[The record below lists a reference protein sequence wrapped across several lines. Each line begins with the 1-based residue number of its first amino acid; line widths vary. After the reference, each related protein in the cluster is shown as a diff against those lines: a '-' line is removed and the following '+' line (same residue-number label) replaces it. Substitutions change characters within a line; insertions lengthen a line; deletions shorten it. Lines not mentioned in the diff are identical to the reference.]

1 MSGLLQ
7 DLRITIRGL
16 RQKAEFALLA
26 ILVGLPLFEGHDVEC
41 RTVVDVSG
49 QRLPSPI
56 SAFVNEISNLAG
68 LPGGF
73 RIALII
79 AEHA

>member
-7 DLRITIRGL
+7 DLRIAILGL
-16 RQKAEFALLA
+16 GQKAEFALLA
-26 ILVGLPLFEGHDVEC
+26 ILVGLPLFEGHDVRS

-49 QRLPSPI
+49 QCLPSI